1 MPVMELYRPLP
12 EHESS
17 TEGMVGTAAAPGV
30 SKGWRAG
37 QIRNIIKTRKT
48 QTQSLLLLFSI
59 ENFVVKILQSFEDVE
74 AAIKVQTIKWKN

>member
-17 TEGMVGTAAAPGV
+17 TEGIVGTAAAPGV
-30 SKGWRAG
+30 SKGGRAG

-48 QTQSLLLLFSI
+48 
-59 ENFVVKILQSFEDVE
+59 
-74 AAIKVQTIKWKN
+74 